1 MPERRRSEEDEN
13 EDFDLRPHRAKLD
26 QARIRALV
34 KRLLPHLVTL
44 DATKSHMVVEDTI
57 MALNGFRLIFE
68 KVPFGVLLLNESMSP
83 LFWNQKA
90 VELLDLDPDKA
101 EGALSLAVH
110 APDPDIRRIFTRV
123 MLSQDAHTDES
134 VEIAI
139 RPEKLVVQVTVQK
152 TLWKEGQED
161 KVRFLV
167 TIANVT
173 KDHEAKEKARR
184 NWQTSTM
191 ATLSTGLAHEIK
203 NPLNSLLIHAQLLQ
217 SAILEMPISRRKSS
231 GVDRERML
239 HSSSVIVDEI
249 MRLNAKLNE
258 FLIAVRPQ
266 RSQRQPNSV
275 AMVVLRV
282 ADTLRPEIEAAG
294 VELRVA
300 VDHDLPL
307 VTMDPQ
313 QITQVLHNLIKNS
326 LEALKEGV
334 GSGISGSQTQ
344 DQFLIDSETIVDG
357 QKRPMIEIRT
367 KPSSVGVAVSV
378 HDNGPG
384 IPKELFPRILE
395 PYFTSKDHGTGLG
408 LNIVSRIVEDHGGQ
422 LIVATRPV
430 VEGTTMTVFLPTAEG
445 YSRSLEGAS
454 MGQED
459 RNGDEGKFLL

>member
-1 MPERRRSEEDEN
+1 
-13 EDFDLRPHRAKLD
+13 
-26 QARIRALV
+26 
-34 KRLLPHLVTL
+34 
-44 DATKSHMVVEDTI
+44 
-57 MALNGFRLIFE
+57 
-68 KVPFGVLLLNESMSP
+68 
-83 LFWNQKA
+83 
-90 VELLDLDPDKA
+90 
-101 EGALSLAVH
+101 
-110 APDPDIRRIFTRV
+110 
-123 MLSQDAHTDES
+123 
-134 VEIAI
+134 
-139 RPEKLVVQVTVQK
+139 
-152 TLWKEGQED
+152 
-161 KVRFLV
+161 
-167 TIANVT
+167 
-173 KDHEAKEKARR
+173 
-184 NWQTSTM
+184 
-191 ATLSTGLAHEIK
+191 
-203 NPLNSLLIHAQLLQ
+203 
-217 SAILEMPISRRKSS
+217 
-231 GVDRERML
+231 
-239 HSSSVIVDEI
+239 
-249 MRLNAKLNE
+249 
-258 FLIAVRPQ
+258 
-266 RSQRQPNSV
+266 
-275 AMVVLRV
+275 
-282 ADTLRPEIEAAG
+282 
-294 VELRVA
+294 
-300 VDHDLPL
+300 
-307 VTMDPQ
+307 MDPQ